1 MTTLNFTKN
10 EIIKMVTKGSNRTI
24 NAKESV
30 KMLNDI
36 SKLNEKDANTYLKLW
51 SSLKWFN
58 ERMNGKYNSRNNRM
72 GTIVSCKNNS
82 DAYINFLLQDVEN
95 TK

>member
-1 MTTLNFTKN
+1 MTTLNFTLP
-10 EIIKMVTKGSNRTI
+10 EIANMINKGTNRTLTVSEA
-24 NAKESV
+24 AKMT
-30 KMLNDI
+30 KDI
-36 SKLNEKDANTYLKLW
+36 KGMNVSDVNTYLKLW

-58 ERMNGKYNSRNNRM
+58 ERMNGKYSKRHNRM
-72 GTIVSCKNNS
+72 ETIVSCKNNS

>member
-1 MTTLNFTKN
+1 MTTLNFTKTQI
-10 EIIKMVTKGSNRTI
+10 ETMIIKGTNRTI
-24 NAKESV
+24 NV
-30 KMLNDI
+30 QQRDKMLNDI
-36 SKLNEKDANTYLKLW
+36 NKLNEKDANTYLKLW
-51 SSLKWFN
+51 SNIQWFN

-72 GTIVSCKNNS
+72 GTIVSCKINS

>member
-10 EIIKMVTKGSNRTI
+10 EIIKMVTKGTGRTI
-24 NAKESV
+24 NV
-30 KMLNDI
+30 QQRDKMLNDI
-36 SKLNEKDANTYLKLW
+36 NKLNEKDANTYLKLW
-51 SSLKWFN
+51 SSIMWFN
-58 ERMNGKYNSRNNRM
+58 ERMHGKYTSRHNRM
-72 GTIVSCKNNS
+72 ETIVSCKTNN

>member
-58 ERMNGKYNSRNNRM
+58 ERMNGKYSKRHNRM
-72 GTIVSCKNNS
+72 ETIVSCKNNS